1 MLIKKNSKN
10 IVKLND
16 RIKEAVSLEKKYQEL
31 IKNRIYF
38 GGANDVTEMM
48 ENEKADVVFDLRV
61 KEYDVDSN
69 INRVHTP
76 IVDEQEHQAESLK
89 NALHQVKDA
98 YENNKKVY
106 FHCGGGNTRA
116 GTVAIGTL
124 LALGQAQTIEEAEEM
139 VRSIRPTIKFKPEM
153 KSSLKEIFPES

>member
-1 MLIKKNSKN
+1 MKRYEEEITLKS
-10 IVKLND
+10 LN
-16 RIKEAVSLEKKYQEL
+16 YQEL

-38 GGANDVTEMM
+38 GGADDVPEMM
-48 ENEKADVVFDLRV
+48 SNENADVVFDLRV

-69 INRVHTP
+69 VNRVHSP
-76 IVDEQEHQAESLK
+76 IVDDQENQAESLK
-89 NALHQVKDA
+89 NALNHVKDA
-98 YENNKKVY
+98 YQNNKKVF

-124 LALGQAQTIEEAEEM
+124 LALDKAKTIDEAEEM

-153 KSSLKEIFPES
+153 KNALKEIFPNS